1 MGVKHCNTCGRD
13 LPEDSF
19 PWYWDKTRGKHFQRG
34 KCRECIRAY
43 NRERYQEARGELD
56 TSRCVDYS
64 CEELR
69 YRPLEQIMEC
79 ISARDMAAA
88 LGWNKDTAARVKRDP
103 SAFVDTNLELDDA
116 RVQQIREWLERQACT
131 L

>member
-1 MGVKHCNTCGRD
+1 MRTCKTCGRD
-13 LPEDSF
+13 LPDEAF
-19 PWYWDKTRGKHFQRG
+19 PWYWDKQRG
-34 KCRECIRAY
+34 KRIQRYKCRDCLRAY

-56 TSRCVDYS
+56 TSRCVDYTS
-64 CEELR
+64 DELR
-69 YRPLEQIMEC
+69 YRPIEQIMEC

-88 LGWNKDTAARVKRDP
+88 LGWNKVTAARVKRDP
-103 SAFVDTNLELDDA
+103 SAFVDTDLELDDA